1 MPTPTTAEAIR
12 NRAPLVPGD
21 VVILYDRQ
29 RRRYRVTLREGSSFS
44 THLGGIPHS
53 QLIGRTEGFTVFTS
67 KNHPLV
73 VIRPTFREAVLE
85 LPRQSQVIYPKDL
98 GTILMRLDLYPGAH
112 VAETGLGSGA
122 ASAAI
127 LRAIGNEGSLVT
139 YEIREH
145 TLQGAQANIAALAPD
160 ATNHRIVVTD
170 AYENGFAERDLDRIL
185 LDLGEPE
192 FMASHAADSL
202 RPGGIVCAFMPTVLQ
217 VHRFTMALTQDPRW
231 RLSET
236 IEIMERTWHV
246 SDASVRPDHRMV
258 GHSGFITT
266 ARRAEPA
273 RSDSPTQDA
282 REDSNEDSSNSD
294 DLDACPTT
302 TSATARPTSA

>member
-1 MPTPTTAEAIR
+1 MTNKPTTEAAR
-12 NRAPLVPGD
+12 NRAPLAPGD

-44 THLGGIPHS
+44 THLGGVPHS
-53 QLIGRTEGFTVFTS
+53 LIIGRTEGFTVVTTKS
-67 KNHPLV
+67 HPLV
-73 VIRPTFREAVLE
+73 VVRPSFREAVLE

-139 YEIREH
+139 YEIRENIIE
-145 TLQGAQANIAALAPD
+145 AAKANVAALAPD
-160 ATNHRIVVTD
+160 AANHRIVVGD
-170 AYENGFAERDLDRIL
+170 AYESGFAERDLDRVLI
-185 LDLGEPE
+185 DLGEPE
-192 FMASHAADSL
+192 FMAGYAADAL
-202 RPGGIVCAFMPTVLQ
+202 RPGGIVCAFMPTILQ
-217 VHRFTMALTQDPRW
+217 VHRFTMAITQDPRW

-236 IEIMERTWHV
+236 IEIIERTWHV
-246 SDASVRPDHRMV
+246 ADASVRPDHRMV

-266 ARRAEPA
+266 ARRCEPA
-273 RSDSPTQDA
+273 GSVVDA
-282 REDSNEDSSNSD
+282 PSEANDLETVPD
-294 DLDACPTT
+294 DD
-302 TSATARPTSA
+302 

>member
-1 MPTPTTAEAIR
+1 MPTPTTAEATR
-12 NRAPLVPGD
+12 NRAPLAAGD
-21 VVILYDRQ
+21 IVILYDRQ

-44 THLGGIPHS
+44 THLGGVPHS
-53 QLIGRTEGFTVFTS
+53 QMIGRTEGFTVFTTKS
-67 KNHPLV
+67 HPLV

-145 TLQGAQANIAALAPD
+145 TLEGARANIAALAPD
-160 ATNHRIVVTD
+160 ATNHRIVVAD
-170 AYENGFAERDLDRIL
+170 AYENGFADHDLDRIL

-192 FMASHAADSL
+192 LMASHAADAL

-273 RSDSPTQDA
+273 RQDAPIDSPP
-282 REDSNEDSSNSD
+282 EESSEGYGESD
-294 DLDACPTT
+294 DLERLPDND
-302 TSATARPTSA
+302 